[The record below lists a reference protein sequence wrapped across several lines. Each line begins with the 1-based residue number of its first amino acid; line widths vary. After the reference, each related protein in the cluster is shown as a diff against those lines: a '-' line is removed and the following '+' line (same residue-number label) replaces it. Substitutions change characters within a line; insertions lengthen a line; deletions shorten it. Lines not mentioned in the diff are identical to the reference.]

1 MISVSTCSLTY
12 VIPCERLFFFSCVP
26 LFLLQA
32 HLLLRIS
39 GQSLS
44 APWKLIINQMEG
56 LNSFKED
63 LYLISVYEATH
74 QSKLSEEVPSYI
86 VFRAVRGSFRFGK

>member
-32 HLLLRIS
+32 PHLLLRIS

-44 APWKLIINQMEG
+44 AP
-56 LNSFKED
+56 
-63 LYLISVYEATH
+63 
-74 QSKLSEEVPSYI
+74 
-86 VFRAVRGSFRFGK
+86 GS